1 MELPSD
7 WRSAMKQH
15 LTSLSFAFLIT
26 FLPVTL
32 LSQLQSIAEKAPSAV
47 PVVGQALDPVRTGSI
62 NINNLWLK
70 IRNDGIIG
78 YDSVRGI
85 GLTYPFQYGNLL
97 YCDDLIWI
105 GKVRDGQLPELRT
118 GGGIYQAG
126 VRPGSIIS
134 KGIAEDF
141 NSEGVRV
148 YRYRP
153 DYQTAD
159 LTYDVAASSGIEIS
173 SVTPAMIA
181 ALRKSYEKDEA
192 EWPWQKGAPF
202 VDQNRNRVMDGGEKP
217 GLQGAGQI
225 SWFSYNDL
233 DEARCKFF
241 AGGPSIGLEVQ
252 LTLWAYKG
260 TPNLDEVIF
269 KRYRLIYK
277 GTSAATPG
285 SAIDSMFITQW
296 TDPDVGIASNDLGG
310 CDSTL
315 SLGYVFNSTEPDP
328 VYRNLGGANPALGYA
343 LLQGPLVSGSQ
354 NDRGIFDFEFQQSKK
369 NLAMT
374 SFLLNPTGDALG
386 EPSYNARSYWYWN
399 VARGMRPFGN
409 DNISAAPWRDP
420 SQQPTR
426 FMYAGDPIS
435 KTGWI
440 DGLNKFWGDGYSV
453 VPGERRIML
462 STGPFTMA
470 LGDTQEVVL
479 AMIASAAPTA
489 VENVTWLRNRAR
501 YLQAIHPNLGEYVA
515 GFVTGVSDNPNVPTE
530 FALDQNFPNPFNP
543 STHIRFTIP
552 DAGNVKLSVY
562 DILGQEICVAH
573 DGFLS
578 AGRHTVL
585 WDGRNTS
592 GETSPSGVYFYK
604 LTQGNHQEVR
614 KLILLR

>member
-1 MELPSD
+1 MEQPSA
-7 WRSAMKQH
+7 RGSAMKNH
-15 LTSLSFAFLIT
+15 LVTLSLGFLIA

-32 LSQLQSIAEKAPSAV
+32 LSQSQSIAAKVPSAG
-47 PVVGQALDPVRTGSI
+47 PGIGQALDPVRTGSI

-78 YDSVRGI
+78 YDSIKGK

-97 YCDDLIWI
+97 YSDNLIWV
-105 GKVRDGQLPELRT
+105 GKVSDGQLPNLRT
-118 GGGIYQAG
+118 GGGIYQTG

-134 KGIAEDF
+134 KGIAEDL

-148 YRYRP
+148 FRYRP

-159 LTYDVAASSGIEIS
+159 LTYDVAASSGIDIS

-202 VDQNRNRVMDGGEKP
+202 VDQNRNGRMDGGERP

-225 SWFSYNDL
+225 AWFSYNDL

-260 TPNLDEVIF
+260 TPNLDDVIF

-285 SAIDSMFITQW
+285 SSIDSIFITQW
-296 TDPDVGIASNDLGG
+296 ADPDVGIGTNDLGG

-328 VYRNLGGANPALGYA
+328 VYRNLGGANPALGYT

-354 NDRGIFDFEFQQSKK
+354 NDRGIFDFEIQQSKK

-374 SFLLNPTGDALG
+374 SFLLNPTGDPLS
-386 EPSYNARSYWYWN
+386 EPRYGVRSYWYWN

-420 SQQPTR
+420 SQQPTK

-440 DGLNKFWGDGYSV
+440 DGMGKSWGDGYSV
-453 VPGERRIML
+453 VTGERRIML

-479 AMIASAAPTA
+479 AMIASAAPTG
-489 VENVTWLRNRAR
+489 VENVTWLRNRTK
-501 YLQAIHPNLGEYVA
+501 YLQAIYPNLGEYVA
-515 GFVTGVSDNPNVPTE
+515 GFVTSVDGQSSVPGE
-530 FALDQNFPNPFNP
+530 FSLDQNFPNPFNP
-543 STHIRFTIP
+543 STRIGFTIP
-552 DAGNVKLSVY
+552 EAGRVRLSIY
-562 DILGQEICVAH
+562 DILGQEICVLR

-585 WDGRNTS
+585 WDGRSTS
-592 GETSPSGVYFYK
+592 GEISPSGVYFYK

-614 KLILLR
+614 KLLLLR